1 MFVCGI
7 FDEPGAGRRGVIY
20 WVRREGPMASVQV
33 KQEPSEKE
41 DVDVKNGNAGAGGAD
56 TEAGQQSEDNS
67 NDGGQEDNAIT
78 LEQLI
83 AENNRM
89 LGLYEKMNA
98 RQTVLEEFIEV
109 EYGRVLFPLVNLF
122 LLG

>member
-33 KQEPSEKE
+33 KQESPEEE

-56 TEAGQQSEDNS
+56 TEAGQQSENNS
-67 NDGGQEDNAIT
+67 NDEGQEDTATT

-83 AENNRM
+83 TEHKRL
-89 LGLYEKMNA
+89 LGLHEKMNA

-109 EYGRVLFPLVNLF
+109 EYGRVLIS
-122 LLG
+122 